1 MVLKIYHLRTRMAS
15 LSMSLVSNAPRIPTI
30 ATYWFKDASMEV
42 VIGADSVDTVGS
54 VASSFLDVFQKIS
67 V

>member
-1 MVLKIYHLRTRMAS
+1 MAS

-30 ATYWFKDASMEV
+30 ATSWFKDASMEV